1 MRDRFLLHLTNHQM
15 QRPCQSLVAAE
26 VPPQGETYRDGSA
39 KCQASKTP
47 QVFAGVQAMRGIAAL
62 AVVCGHAVSAR
73 PDMVGPELAEGALTI
88 LASGVDIF
96 FVISGFI
103 IATTAAA
110 QHDPLNFVLRRAVR
124 IYPVYWLTLLAAF
137 VSSCWIAL
145 APGERPALDTGT
157 IFAWTYPNWYVGP
170 AWSLAFELHFYA
182 VVAIILAIKP
192 NRLFEILFAWLGL
205 VIVALYFR
213 IQLGIC
219 SHPLVLEFG
228 AGVGIAYLLIN
239 RGLRFSPRVV
249 ACSAGLFF
257 AGWYWI
263 FVHGATDP
271 QFARV
276 PTYGLGAG
284 LLIHAVVSAEIEGRS
299 FSPVL
304 QYLGKISYSLYMVHY
319 PLVKWIAN
327 YDRPWLLSVVGTVI
341 VLILFSIGLAAAM
354 HILIEEPILRWGR
367 RLSLMRRSQ
376 TSDAPKRE
384 GTMLPTSKNEK
395 TSARQGPASARMPAS
410 GILNVGSPE

>member
-1 MRDRFLLHLTNHQM
+1 MM
-15 QRPCQSLVAAE
+15 
-26 VPPQGETYRDGSA
+26 
-39 KCQASKTP
+39 
-47 QVFAGVQAMRGIAAL
+47 
-62 AVVCGHAVSAR
+62 
-73 PDMVGPELAEGALTI
+73 GPELAEGAMTI

-110 QHDPLNFVLRRAVR
+110 QHNPFNFAFRRALR
-124 IYPVYWLTLLAAF
+124 IYPVYWLALLAAF
-137 VSSCWIAL
+137 ASSYWIIL
-145 APGERPALDTGT
+145 APGERPALDAGT
-157 IFAWTYPNWYVGP
+157 IFAWTYPNWYIGP

-182 VVAIILAIKP
+182 VVTIIVAIKP
-192 NRLFEILFAWLGL
+192 NRLFEMLFAWLGM
-205 VIVALYFR
+205 VVVALYFGV
-213 IQLGIC
+213 QLGIY

-239 RGLRFSPRVV
+239 RGLRFSLRLV
-249 ACSAGLFF
+249 AYSAGLFF

-304 QYLGKISYSLYMVHY
+304 KYLGKISYSMYMVHY
-319 PLVKWIAN
+319 LLVKWAAN
-327 YDRPWLLSVVGTVI
+327 FDGPWLLSVVGTVI
-341 VLILFSIGLAAAM
+341 ALILLSIGLAIAL
-354 HILIEEPILRWGR
+354 HILIEAPILSWGR
-367 RLSLMRRSQ
+367 RLSLMRRKQ
-376 TSDAPKRE
+376 PTSDTRKRE
-384 GTMLPTSKNEK
+384 GTMFV
-395 TSARQGPASARMPAS
+395 AR
-410 GILNVGSPE
+410 IE